1 MNNKGGKLSDPNVKP
16 EGSDLKAA
24 QAEAKAAAAK
34 AKALRPWFKKKR
46 FIVPLALVVVIGIS
60 NAMNGGTNDEVASD
74 SSSQTETSGSGE
86 SEGTTAEASG
96 SGESEETT
104 AEASVPGIGSAVVA
118 GNFTFTVTAL
128 ECGISGVGTDSFGQK
143 AQGEYCKINL
153 TVENTGNE
161 ADYFSASN
169 QKVLDSEGREF
180 EADTGA
186 MIYLEEGDDVWLGAD
201 INPGNSAEV
210 AILYDMPVGVAPVTI
225 TLVDGL
231 FGSGVE
237 VSLK

>member
-1 MNNKGGKLSDPNVKP
+1 
-16 EGSDLKAA
+16 
-24 QAEAKAAAAK
+24 
-34 AKALRPWFKKKR
+34 
-46 FIVPLALVVVIGIS
+46 
-60 NAMNGGTNDEVASD
+60 MNGGSSDEVATD
-74 SSSQTETSGSGE
+74 TSSQTDTSG
-86 SEGTTAEASG
+86 AA
-96 SGESEETT
+96 ESEETT
-104 AEASVPGIGSAVVA
+104 VEESAPGIGSSVVA
-118 GNFTFTVTAL
+118 GNFTFTVNSL
-128 ECGISGVGTDSFGQK
+128 ECGITGVGSDSFGQK

-153 TVENTGNE
+153 TVANTGKE

-169 QKVLDSEGREF
+169 QKVMDAEGREF

-225 TLVDGL
+225 TLVDGF

-237 VSLK
+237 VALK

>member
-1 MNNKGGKLSDPNVKP
+1 MSDPNAKP

-46 FIVPLALVVVIGIS
+46 FIVPLALVVLIGIS
-60 NAMNGGTNDEVASD
+60 NSMNGGSSDEVATD
-74 SSSQTETSGSGE
+74 TSSQTDTSG
-86 SEGTTAEASG
+86 AA
-96 SGESEETT
+96 ESEETT
-104 AEASVPGIGSAVVA
+104 VEESAPGIGSSVVA
-118 GNFTFTVTAL
+118 GNFTFTVNSL
-128 ECGISGVGTDSFGQK
+128 ECGITGVGSDSFGQK

-153 TVENTGNE
+153 TVANTGKE

-169 QKVLDSEGREF
+169 QKVMDAEGREF

-225 TLVDGL
+225 TLVDGF

-237 VSLK
+237 VALK

>member
-1 MNNKGGKLSDPNVKP
+1 MSDQTEKP
-16 EGSDLKAA
+16 EGSDLKSAK
-24 QAEAKAAAAK
+24 AEAKAAAAK

-46 FIVPLALVVVIGIS
+46 FVVPLVLVALIAIS
-60 NAMNGGTNDEVASD
+60 NGMNGGGSDEVASESTSQVDD
-74 SSSQTETSGSGE
+74 SG
-86 SEGTTAEASG
+86 AAST
-96 SGESEETT
+96 EETT
-104 AEASVPGIGSAVVA
+104 TEESVPGIGTAVES

-128 ECGISGVGTDSFGQK
+128 ECGIAGVGTDSFGQK

-153 TVENTGNE
+153 TVENTGKE

-169 QKVLDSEGREF
+169 QKVLDAEGREF

-210 AILYDMPVGVAPVTI
+210 AILYDMPQGVAPVSI
-225 TLVDGL
+225 TLVDGM

-237 VSLK
+237 VALK

>member
-1 MNNKGGKLSDPNVKP
+1 LSDPYAKP

-46 FIVPLALVVVIGIS
+46 FIVPLALVVLIGIS
-60 NAMNGGTNDEVASD
+60 NSMNGGSSDEVATD
-74 SSSQTETSGSGE
+74 TSSQTDTSG
-86 SEGTTAEASG
+86 AA
-96 SGESEETT
+96 ESEETT
-104 AEASVPGIGSAVVA
+104 VEESAPGIGSSVVA
-118 GNFTFTVTAL
+118 GNFTFTVNSV
-128 ECGISGVGTDSFGQK
+128 ECGITGVGSDSFGQK

-153 TVENTGNE
+153 TVANTGKE

-169 QKVLDSEGREF
+169 QKVMDAEGREF
-180 EADTGA
+180 EADTSA

-225 TLVDGL
+225 TLVDGF

-237 VSLK
+237 VALK

>member
-1 MNNKGGKLSDPNVKP
+1 MNNKGEKLSDPNVKP

-74 SSSQTETSGSGE
+74 SSSQTET
-86 SEGTTAEASG
+86 SG

>member
-1 MNNKGGKLSDPNVKP
+1 LSDPNAKP

-46 FIVPLALVVVIGIS
+46 FIVPLALVVLIGIS
-60 NAMNGGTNDEVASD
+60 NSMNGGSSDEVATD
-74 SSSQTETSGSGE
+74 TSSQTDTSG
-86 SEGTTAEASG
+86 AA
-96 SGESEETT
+96 ESEETT
-104 AEASVPGIGSAVVA
+104 VEESAPGIGSSVVA
-118 GNFTFTVTAL
+118 GNFTFTVNSL
-128 ECGISGVGTDSFGQK
+128 ECGITGVGSDSFGQK

-153 TVENTGNE
+153 TVANTGKE

-169 QKVLDSEGREF
+169 QKVMDAEGREF
-180 EADTGA
+180 EADTSA

-225 TLVDGL
+225 TLVDGF

-237 VSLK
+237 VALK

>member
-1 MNNKGGKLSDPNVKP
+1 MTDQNEQP
-16 EGSDLKAA
+16 EVSDLKAA
-24 QAEAKAAAAK
+24 KADAKAAAAK

-46 FIVPLALVVVIGIS
+46 FVVPIALVLLIGIS
-60 NAMNGGTNDEVASD
+60 NSMNGGTSSD
-74 SSSQTETSGSGE
+74 SNSDASSQVEDSGTGETSE
-86 SEGTTAEASG
+86 ATTDNSA
-96 SGESEETT
+96 EETL
-104 AEASVPGIGSAVVA
+104 PGIGSAVVS
-118 GNFTFTVTAL
+118 GNFTFTVTGI
-128 ECGISGVGTDSFGQK
+128 ECGIPGVGTDTFGQK

-169 QKVLDSEGREF
+169 QKVKDAEGREF

-201 INPGNSAEV
+201 INPGNSADV
-210 AILYDMPVGVAPVTI
+210 AILYDMPVGVAPVSI
-225 TLVDGL
+225 TLVDGM

-237 VSLK
+237 VTLN

>member
-1 MNNKGGKLSDPNVKP
+1 MSDPYAKP

-46 FIVPLALVVVIGIS
+46 FIVPLALVVLIGIS
-60 NAMNGGTNDEVASD
+60 NSMNGGSSDEVATD
-74 SSSQTETSGSGE
+74 TSSQTDTSG
-86 SEGTTAEASG
+86 AA
-96 SGESEETT
+96 ESEETT
-104 AEASVPGIGSAVVA
+104 VEESAPGIGSSVVA
-118 GNFTFTVTAL
+118 GNFTFTVNSV
-128 ECGISGVGTDSFGQK
+128 ECGITGVGSDSFGQK

-153 TVENTGNE
+153 TVANTGKE

-169 QKVLDSEGREF
+169 QKVMDAEGREF
-180 EADTGA
+180 EADTSA

-225 TLVDGL
+225 TLVDGF

-237 VSLK
+237 VALK

>member
-1 MNNKGGKLSDPNVKP
+1 LSDPNAKP

-46 FIVPLALVVVIGIS
+46 FIVPLALVVLIGIS
-60 NAMNGGTNDEVASD
+60 NSMNGGSSDEVATD
-74 SSSQTETSGSGE
+74 TSSQTDTSG
-86 SEGTTAEASG
+86 AA
-96 SGESEETT
+96 ESEETT
-104 AEASVPGIGSAVVA
+104 VEESAPGIGSSVVA
-118 GNFTFTVTAL
+118 GNFTFTVNSL
-128 ECGISGVGTDSFGQK
+128 ECGITGVGSDSFGQK

-153 TVENTGNE
+153 TVANTGKE

-169 QKVLDSEGREF
+169 QKVMDAEGREF

-225 TLVDGL
+225 TLVDGF

-237 VSLK
+237 VALK